1 MTSTSVPSTSVPV
14 GTTVLIRGGRVL
26 TPSADW
32 HQPPCADIAVAGD
45 TIVGIHESYCI
56 EPGAAY
62 EVIDARDHLV
72 VPGFVNAH
80 YHSHDVL
87 AKGTLEE
94 VPLESWRLYALP
106 PQYPPRSV
114 EEVHARTLLGAL
126 ECLRSGMT
134 TIQDMLT
141 LYPYDE
147 RHMEA
152 VMSAYDKVGIRVVFA
167 LQYADRKG
175 IETIPFWKDTFPP
188 DLHPLLST
196 AAEPE
201 RNFDL
206 LAHFESTRLRAPAQ
220 PLVSWA
226 LGPSAPERC
235 SPALMQRTIE
245 LARRYDL
252 PVYSHIYESRGM
264 ALQARLTLPEYSGLL
279 IRRLAE
285 EGVLDP
291 RFNFAHS
298 VWLSREEI
306 DLLAEH
312 GAGVV
317 LNPQGNLKMKCGIP
331 PILALQQ
338 AGVRIGLGCDNCS
351 CSDAQNMFVAMK
363 LFALL
368 AAVSDPVPGL
378 PQAAAALR
386 AATEGG
392 ADGARLG
399 ATVGRIAA
407 GFKADLTLID
417 MHDPSWAPLNS
428 AVRQLVHVEAGRGV
442 RTVLVNGRVVVRDR
456 RLATVDERTIYDAVQ
471 VVMPGFRKDFAEISA
486 RVARLQPW
494 LDRAH
499 RQIMDAELDLER
511 LPFRHGGLAR
521 GA

>member
-1 MTSTSVPSTSVPV
+1 M
-14 GTTVLIRGGRVL
+14 
-26 TPSADW
+26 
-32 HQPPCADIAVAGD
+32 
-45 TIVGIHESYCI
+45 
-56 EPGAAY
+56 
-62 EVIDARDHLV
+62 IDARDHLV
-72 VPGFVNAH
+72 LPGFVNAH

-94 VPLESWRLYALP
+94 VPLETWRLYALP

-114 EEVHARTLLGAL
+114 EEVYARTLLGAL

-141 LYPYDE
+141 LYPYED
-147 RHMEA
+147 RHMDA
-152 VMSAYDKVGIRVVFA
+152 VMAAYERVGIRVVFA

-175 IETIPFWKDTFPP
+175 IETIPFWKDTFPKE
-188 DLHPLLST
+188 LHPLLST

-201 RNFDL
+201 RQLDL
-206 LAHFESTRLRAPAQ
+206 IGHFESTRLKAAPR

-235 SPALMQRTIE
+235 SPALMRRTME
-245 LARRYDL
+245 LAKRYDI
-252 PVYSHIYESRGM
+252 PVYTHIYESRGM

-285 EGVLDP
+285 EGVLDA
-291 RFNFAHS
+291 RLNFAHS

-306 DLLAEH
+306 ELLAEH

-331 PILALQQ
+331 PIRMLQD

-368 AAVSDPVPGL
+368 AAVSDPIPGP
-378 PQAAAALR
+378 PQAAAAIR
-386 AATEGG
+386 SATEAG

-399 ATVGRIAA
+399 HAIGRVAV

-417 MHDPSWAPLNS
+417 MNDPSWSPMNS
-428 AVRQLVHVEAGRGV
+428 AARQLVHVEAGRGV
-442 RTVLVNGRVVVRDR
+442 RTVLVNGSVIVRDR
-456 RLATVDERTIYDAVQ
+456 KLTSVDETAIYDAVK
-471 VVMPGFRKDFAEISA
+471 VIMPEFRKDFTAISERIA
-486 RVARLQPW
+486 KLQPW

-499 RQIMDAELDLER
+499 KQIMDAELDIER
-511 LPFRHGGLAR
+511 LPFR
-521 GA
+521 

>member
-1 MTSTSVPSTSVPV
+1 MSDADLPP
-14 GTTVLIRGGRVL
+14 GTTLLIRGGRAL
-26 TPSADW
+26 TPDSDW
-32 HQPPCADIAVAGD
+32 HQPPCVDIAIAGN
-45 TIVGIHESYCI
+45 TIAGI
-56 EPGAAY
+56 ADAY
-62 EVIDARDHLV
+62 SLPDRSTVDVIDARDHLV
-72 VPGFVNAH
+72 LPGFVNAH

-114 EEVHARTLLGAL
+114 EEIYARTLLGAL

-141 LYPYDE
+141 LYPYED
-147 RHMEA
+147 RHMDA
-152 VMSAYDKVGIRVVFA
+152 VMAAYEKVGIRVVFA

-175 IETIPFWKDTFPP
+175 IETIPFWKDTFPE

-201 RNFDL
+201 RKLDL
-206 LAHFESTRLRAPAQ
+206 IGHFEATRLKAAPRR
-220 PLVSWA
+220 LVSWA

-245 LARRYDL
+245 LARRYDI
-252 PVYSHIYESRGM
+252 PVYTHIYESRGM
-264 ALQARLTLPEYSGLL
+264 ALQARMTLPDYSGLL
-279 IRRLAE
+279 IRRLAD

-291 RFNFAHS
+291 RLNFAHS

-306 DLLAEH
+306 DLIAEH

-331 PILALQQ
+331 PIRILQD
-338 AGVRIGLGCDNCS
+338 AGVRVGLGCDNCS

-368 AAVSDPVPGL
+368 AAVSDPIPGP
-378 PQAAAALR
+378 PQTASAIR
-386 AATEGG
+386 SATEAG

-399 ATVGRIAA
+399 HVIGRIAV

-417 MHDPSWAPLNS
+417 MNDPSWSPMNS
-428 AVRQLVHVEAGRGV
+428 AARQLVHVEAGRGV
-442 RTVLVNGRVVVRDR
+442 RTVLVDGSVVVRDR
-456 RLATVDERTIYDAVQ
+456 KLTSVDETTIYDAVKA
-471 VVMPGFRKDFAEISA
+471 VMPGFRKDFADISA
-486 RVARLQPW
+486 RVAKLQPW

-499 RQIMDAELDLER
+499 RQIMDAELDIER
-511 LPFRHGGLAR
+511 SPFQ
-521 GA
+521 

>member
-1 MTSTSVPSTSVPV
+1 L
-14 GTTVLIRGGRVL
+14 LIRGGRAL
-26 TPSADW
+26 TPGGDW
-32 HQPPCADIAVAGD
+32 HQPACVDIAIAGD
-45 TIVGIHESYCI
+45 AIAGISGAYEI
-56 EPGAAY
+56 GPGAAID
-62 EVIDARDHLV
+62 VIDAREHLV
-72 VPGFVNAH
+72 LPGFVNAH

-114 EEVHARTLLGAL
+114 EEIYARTLLGAL

-134 TIQDMLT
+134 TVQDMLT

-152 VMSAYDKVGIRVVFA
+152 VMAAYDQVGIRAVFA

-175 IETIPFWKDTFPP
+175 IDTIPFWKDTFPAE
-188 DLHPLLST
+188 LHPLLST

-201 RNFDL
+201 RKLDL
-206 LAHFESTRLRAPAQ
+206 LSHFEATRLKAPPR
-220 PLVSWA
+220 PLMSWA
-226 LGPSAPERC
+226 LGPSSPERC
-235 SPALMQRTIE
+235 SPALMQRTME

-252 PVYSHIYESRGM
+252 PVYTHIYESRGM

-291 RFNFAHS
+291 RLNFAHS
-298 VWLSREEI
+298 VWLAREEI
-306 DLLAEH
+306 DLLAEY
-312 GAGVV
+312 GAGAVI
-317 LNPQGNLKMKCGIP
+317 NPQGNLKMKCGIP
-331 PILALQQ
+331 PIRMLQD
-338 AGVRIGLGCDNCS
+338 AGVRVGLGCDNCS

-368 AAVSDPVPGL
+368 ATVSDPCPGP
-378 PQAAAALR
+378 PQAIAAIR
-386 AATEGG
+386 AATESG

-399 ATVGRIAA
+399 KRIGRIAK

-417 MHDPSWAPLNS
+417 MNDPSWSPLNS
-428 AVRQLVHVEAGRGV
+428 AARQLVHIEAGRGV
-442 RTVLVNGRVVVRDR
+442 RTVLVNGRVVVRDGK
-456 RLATVDERTIYDAVQ
+456 LASVDEGMIYEAVKA
-471 VVMPGFRKDFAEISA
+471 VMPGFRKDFAEISA

-499 RQIMDAELDLER
+499 RQILEAELDLER
-511 LPFRHGGLAR
+511 LPFR
-521 GA
+521 